1 MHLALVGTPNSGK
14 TALFNAL
21 TGSRQ
26 KVANYPGVTV
36 ERKEGSF
43 VTPSG
48 RQVSVVDLPGTYSL
62 RGRSP
67 DEEITRDV
75 VLGRTKGE
83 AMPDL
88 VLCVADSTNLRLTIR
103 LVLELKSTGRPL
115 ALVLN
120 MFDIATRRGVT
131 VDVPRLSEALGVP
144 VVTSIA
150 VRKGGTADLLRLT
163 DEIAGASATPHRQN
177 LWEPLTVSQ
186 LRATQ
191 READRIIAA
200 TVSLPARPDT
210 WTARIDAV
218 VLHPVAGLAILMLL
232 LFVMFQAVFAWA
244 QPLMELL
251 SSAFEALGQFV
262 HDTLPAGLLQ
272 SFLQNGVISGVGSVI
287 VFLPQ
292 IIIIFLFILLLEDF
306 GYMARAAFLM
316 DRIMGGAGLHGRAF
330 IPLLSSFACAIP
342 GIMATRVIDNRR
354 DRLTTILIA
363 PLMTCS
369 ARIPVYTLIISAFI
383 PAKMIWGWVNLQG
396 LVMFGL
402 YAAGIVS
409 ALGDVVPDQI
419 LHVARLRAGAV
430 HAGTARL
437 QDAAAEEHRDRHLH
451 AREYVPAARRHHDLL
466 DDGADLVSGVV
477 PGSRLP
483 APTEP
488 AINYSLAAMIG
499 KAIAPLLSPL
509 GFNWQIAVAL
519 IPGMAAR
526 EVAVAA
532 LGTVYAIEGGK
543 EAADANR
550 TGAGDQME
558 PCHRAVAARLVHLR
572 AAMRF
577 HAGGDPPRNR
587 QLEVDGGHLRLH
599 AGARLCREFCHLQH
613 RGGARRRVAKGR
625 HGTVMGIENFRQ
637 LAGYNHWA
645 NRRLYD
651 AALKMPDE
659 HYRRPTGVFFGSLH
673 GTLNHLLLTDRVWLK
688 RLTGEGE
695 HPARLN
701 AILHEDLKDL
711 VRARMTEDA
720 RLIKVIGGYSA
731 ADLGNTVSY
740 QTMSGAPQQQPL
752 RDILLHLFNHQT
764 HHRGHAHACCSI
776 VTGTE
781 PLSLDLLLF
790 QRGVPAPDL
799 N

>member
-1 MHLALVGTPNSGK
+1 MEAPLFHLALVGTPNSGK

-36 ERKEGSF
+36 ERKQGGF
-43 VTPSG
+43 VMPSG

-75 VLGRTKGE
+75 VLGRVAGE
-83 AMPDL
+83 VPPDL

-103 LVLELKSTGRPL
+103 LVLELKRVGRPMM
-115 ALVLN
+115 LVLN

-131 VDVPRLSEALGVP
+131 VDVAKLSELLGVP

-150 VRKGGTADLLRLT
+150 VRKGGTADLLLRT
-163 DEIAGASATPHRQN
+163 DEVAKSLTPANAGFARSDWIAPTAA
-177 LWEPLTVSQ
+177 E

-210 WTARIDAV
+210 WTGRIDAV
-218 VLHPVAGLAILMLL
+218 VLHPVGGLVVLAAV

-251 SSAFEALGQFV
+251 SAGFDALGGFV
-262 HDTLPAGLLQ
+262 HDTLPEGLLQ
-272 SFLQNGVISGVGSVI
+272 SFLQNGVISGVGSVV

-354 DRLTTILIA
+354 DRLTTILTA

-383 PAKMIWGWVNLQG
+383 PPTQIWGLFNLRG

-402 YAAGIVS
+402 YAAGIIS
-409 ALGDVVPDQI
+409 ALGVSFLIKFFMWRDDAPAPFMLELPDYK
-419 LHVARLRAGAV
+419 LPRLKSVAIGIYTRAKMFLQRAGTTIFSMMILIWFLASFP
-430 HAGTARL
+430 
-437 QDAAAEEHRDRHLH
+437 Q
-451 AREYVPAARRHHDLL
+451 PP
-466 DDGADLVSGVV
+466 DGA
-477 PGSRLP
+477 
-483 APTEP
+483 TKP
-488 AINYSLAAMIG
+488 AINYSIAAWLG
-499 KAIAPLLSPL
+499 HHLEPLLTPV

-543 EAADANR
+543 EAATQIGLVLADKWTLATALSLLAWYIFAPQCASTLAVIRRETCSWTWMAITFTYMLTLAYLASLLTYNIAR
-550 TGAGDQME
+550 AFGAG
-558 PCHRAVAARLVHLR
+558 
-572 AAMRF
+572 
-577 HAGGDPPRNR
+577 
-587 QLEVDGGHLRLH
+587 
-599 AGARLCREFCHLQH
+599 
-613 RGGARRRVAKGR
+613 
-625 HGTVMGIENFRQ
+625 
-637 LAGYNHWA
+637 
-645 NRRLYD
+645 
-651 AALKMPDE
+651 
-659 HYRRPTGVFFGSLH
+659 
-673 GTLNHLLLTDRVWLK
+673 
-688 RLTGEGE
+688 
-695 HPARLN
+695 
-701 AILHEDLKDL
+701 
-711 VRARMTEDA
+711 
-720 RLIKVIGGYSA
+720 
-731 ADLGNTVSY
+731 
-740 QTMSGAPQQQPL
+740 
-752 RDILLHLFNHQT
+752 
-764 HHRGHAHACCSI
+764 
-776 VTGTE
+776 
-781 PLSLDLLLF
+781 
-790 QRGVPAPDL
+790 
-799 N
+799 

>member
-1 MHLALVGTPNSGK
+1 MEFPLMHLALVGTPNSGK

-43 VTPSG
+43 VTPLG
-48 RQVSVVDLPGTYSL
+48 RQVSLIDLPGTYSL

-83 AMPDL
+83 ALPDL

-103 LVLELKSTGRPL
+103 LVIELKSTGRSL

-120 MFDIATRRGVT
+120 MFDIATRRGVS
-131 VDVPRLSEALGVP
+131 VDVPRLSEALGIP

-163 DEIAGASATPHRQN
+163 DDILTQAPSPPRQN

-191 READRIIAA
+191 READRIIST

-218 VLHPVAGLAILMLL
+218 VLHPLAGLAILMLI

-244 QPLMELL
+244 QPLMQLL
-251 SSAFEALGQFV
+251 SSAFEAAGQWV

-292 IIIIFLFILLLEDF
+292 IVIIFLFILLLEDF

-383 PAKMIWGWVNLQG
+383 PAKLIWGWVNLQG
-396 LVMFGL
+396 LIMFGL
-402 YAAGIVS
+402 YAVGIVS
-409 ALGDVVPDQI
+409 ALGVSFLIKFFMLRDYAPAPFMLELPDYKMPRAKSIAIGVYTRAKMFLQRAGTTI
-419 LHVARLRAGAV
+419 FSMMVLIWFLASFPLAPAGAV
-430 HAGTARL
+430 
-437 QDAAAEEHRDRHLH
+437 
-451 AREYVPAARRHHDLL
+451 
-466 DDGADLVSGVV
+466 
-477 PGSRLP
+477 
-483 APTEP
+483 EP
-488 AINYSLAAMIG
+488 AINYSLAATIG
-499 KAIAPLLSPL
+499 KAIAPLLAPL

-543 EAADANR
+543 EAAAQIGQVLATKWSLATALSLLAWYIFAPQCASTLAVIRRETGSWKWMAVTFGYMLTLAYAASLATYNIAVAL
-550 TGAGDQME
+550 GAG
-558 PCHRAVAARLVHLR
+558 
-572 AAMRF
+572 
-577 HAGGDPPRNR
+577 
-587 QLEVDGGHLRLH
+587 
-599 AGARLCREFCHLQH
+599 
-613 RGGARRRVAKGR
+613 
-625 HGTVMGIENFRQ
+625 
-637 LAGYNHWA
+637 
-645 NRRLYD
+645 
-651 AALKMPDE
+651 
-659 HYRRPTGVFFGSLH
+659 
-673 GTLNHLLLTDRVWLK
+673 
-688 RLTGEGE
+688 
-695 HPARLN
+695 
-701 AILHEDLKDL
+701 
-711 VRARMTEDA
+711 
-720 RLIKVIGGYSA
+720 
-731 ADLGNTVSY
+731 
-740 QTMSGAPQQQPL
+740 
-752 RDILLHLFNHQT
+752 
-764 HHRGHAHACCSI
+764 
-776 VTGTE
+776 
-781 PLSLDLLLF
+781 
-790 QRGVPAPDL
+790 
-799 N
+799 

>member
-1 MHLALVGTPNSGK
+1 MEHPLMHLALVGTPNSGK
-14 TALFNAL
+14 TSLFNAL

-43 VTPSG
+43 VTPQG

-67 DEEITRDV
+67 DEEITRDI
-75 VLGRTKGE
+75 VLGRATGE
-83 AMPDL
+83 ALPDL

-103 LVLELKSTGRPL
+103 LALELKRTGRPL
-115 ALVLN
+115 LLVLN
-120 MFDIATRRGVT
+120 MFDIATRRGVS
-131 VDVPRLSEALGVP
+131 VDVAQLSEALGIP

-150 VRKGGTADLLRLT
+150 VRKGGTADLLRRT
-163 DEIAGASATPHRQN
+163 DEIAAQAASIPVRQN
-177 LWEPLTVSQ
+177 LWQPLTVAE

-200 TVSLPARPDT
+200 TIGLPSRPDT

-218 VLHPVAGLAILMLL
+218 VLHPVAGLAILALI

-251 SSAFEALGQFV
+251 SDSFTALGQLV

-272 SFLQNGVISGVGSVI
+272 SFLQNGAISGVGTVI

-292 IIIIFLFILLLEDF
+292 IIIIFLFILMLEDF

-383 PAKMIWGWVNLQG
+383 PSKQVWGVINLQG

-402 YAAGIVS
+402 YAVGIAS
-409 ALGDVVPDQI
+409 ALGVSSLIKFFMLRDYAPAPFMLELPDYKMPRAKSIAIGVYNRAKMFLQ
-419 LHVARLRAGAV
+419 RAGTTIFSMMVLIWFLASFPQPPL
-430 HAGTARL
+430 G
-437 QDAAAEEHRDRHLH
+437 AE
-451 AREYVPAARRHHDLL
+451 
-466 DDGADLVSGVV
+466 G
-477 PGSRLP
+477 
-483 APTEP
+483 P
-488 AINYSLAAMIG
+488 AINYSLAAIIG
-499 KAIAPLLSPL
+499 KAVAPLLAPV
-509 GFNWQIAVAL
+509 GFNWQLAVAL

-543 EAADANR
+543 EAAEQIGQILATKWSLATALSLLAWYIFAPQCASTLAVIR
-550 TGAGDQME
+550 RETGSWKWMAVTFGYMLALAYAASLATYSIAVSLGAG
-558 PCHRAVAARLVHLR
+558 
-572 AAMRF
+572 
-577 HAGGDPPRNR
+577 
-587 QLEVDGGHLRLH
+587 
-599 AGARLCREFCHLQH
+599 
-613 RGGARRRVAKGR
+613 
-625 HGTVMGIENFRQ
+625 
-637 LAGYNHWA
+637 
-645 NRRLYD
+645 
-651 AALKMPDE
+651 
-659 HYRRPTGVFFGSLH
+659 
-673 GTLNHLLLTDRVWLK
+673 
-688 RLTGEGE
+688 
-695 HPARLN
+695 
-701 AILHEDLKDL
+701 
-711 VRARMTEDA
+711 
-720 RLIKVIGGYSA
+720 
-731 ADLGNTVSY
+731 
-740 QTMSGAPQQQPL
+740 
-752 RDILLHLFNHQT
+752 
-764 HHRGHAHACCSI
+764 
-776 VTGTE
+776 
-781 PLSLDLLLF
+781 
-790 QRGVPAPDL
+790 
-799 N
+799 

>member
-1 MHLALVGTPNSGK
+1 MEAPLMHLALVGTPNIGK
-14 TALFNAL
+14 TALCNAL

-36 ERKEGSF
+36 ERKEGAF
-43 VTPSG
+43 VTPRG

-67 DEEITRDV
+67 DEEITRDI
-75 VLGRTKGE
+75 VLGRSKGE
-83 AMPDL
+83 AVPDL

-103 LVLELKSTGRPL
+103 LLLELKSTGRPL

-120 MFDIATRRGVT
+120 MFDIASRRGVS
-131 VDVPRLSEALGVP
+131 VDVAGLSEELGVP

-163 DEIAGASATPHRQN
+163 DDILAQAPTKPREN
-177 LWEPLTVSQ
+177 LWRPLTVSE

-218 VLHPVAGLAILMLL
+218 VLHPIGGLAILLL
-232 LFVMFQAVFAWA
+232 ILFVMFQAVFAWA
-244 QPLMELL
+244 QPLMQVLA
-251 SSAFEALGQFV
+251 SAFDAAGQFV
-262 HDTLPAGLLQ
+262 HDTLPAGIGQ

-342 GIMATRVIDNRR
+342 GIMATRVIDSRR

-383 PAKMIWGWVNLQG
+383 PARHVFGWVNLQG

-402 YAAGIVS
+402 YVAGIGS
-409 ALGDVVPDQI
+409 ALGVSFLIKFFMWRDYQPAPFMLELPDYKMPRVRG
-419 LHVARLRAGAV
+419 VAIGIYNRAKMFLQRAGTTIFSMMVLIWFLASFPQPP
-430 HAGTARL
+430 AG
-437 QDAAAEEHRDRHLH
+437 AE
-451 AREYVPAARRHHDLL
+451 
-466 DDGADLVSGVV
+466 G
-477 PGSRLP
+477 
-483 APTEP
+483 P

-499 KAIAPLLSPL
+499 KAMAPLLAPV

-543 EAADANR
+543 EAAEQIGQVLASKWSLATALSLLAWYIFAPQCASTLAVIRRETGSWKWMALTFAYMLALAYVASLATYNIAVAL
-550 TGAGDQME
+550 GAG
-558 PCHRAVAARLVHLR
+558 
-572 AAMRF
+572 
-577 HAGGDPPRNR
+577 
-587 QLEVDGGHLRLH
+587 
-599 AGARLCREFCHLQH
+599 
-613 RGGARRRVAKGR
+613 
-625 HGTVMGIENFRQ
+625 
-637 LAGYNHWA
+637 
-645 NRRLYD
+645 
-651 AALKMPDE
+651 
-659 HYRRPTGVFFGSLH
+659 
-673 GTLNHLLLTDRVWLK
+673 
-688 RLTGEGE
+688 
-695 HPARLN
+695 
-701 AILHEDLKDL
+701 
-711 VRARMTEDA
+711 
-720 RLIKVIGGYSA
+720 
-731 ADLGNTVSY
+731 
-740 QTMSGAPQQQPL
+740 
-752 RDILLHLFNHQT
+752 
-764 HHRGHAHACCSI
+764 
-776 VTGTE
+776 
-781 PLSLDLLLF
+781 
-790 QRGVPAPDL
+790 
-799 N
+799 